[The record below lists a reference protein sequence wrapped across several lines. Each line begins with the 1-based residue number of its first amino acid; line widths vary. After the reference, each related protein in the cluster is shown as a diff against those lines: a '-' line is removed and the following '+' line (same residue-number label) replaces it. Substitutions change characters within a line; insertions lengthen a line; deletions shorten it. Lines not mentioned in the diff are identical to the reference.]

1 MPVFEQPLTRAD
13 FDRCGWEEVLTAAP
27 QKNCQEYFGP
37 FMHRAKQAREAG
49 DPVAEAVFTV
59 LFLLTD
65 VQLRPEDI
73 HQPFGPR
80 FVSKAGRGVA
90 AEDLKD
96 QHWTI
101 LAELGPTIADAEM
114 RARVCDLVWVVK
126 RNHELGRLAVEA
138 YLESARFL
146 WDPDMWP
153 PCFWR
158 IARAVRLARS
168 IGGANEL
175 FESTILQVE
184 DMVICLKGE
193 DPLFLTGR
201 LMELLLEF
209 KKGEP
214 GKFAPLAEKAA
225 ELAEA
230 VMGFDR
236 ACNLWTIASYWHARA
251 GDTAANERCR
261 IRSAETYVKDAA
273 IHAAMEKQFTPNIQA
288 ACRMERAILALS
300 KISTD
305 ASRALHA
312 IYYPLLTQ
320 YQEKGRAEM
329 LSFSHSI
336 DMTQAAIFAEQQV
349 TNQPLAV
356 AFHILGSLCQPASV
370 TRLRQQALDYFGSP
384 ILAFMGKTRVSS
396 RGKIAAR
403 APLFDSTPDGAEEAI
418 KAQMYNDA
426 ILHRQCVTVGHIVP
440 AIKKIRSEHNVRL
453 QDFYDL
459 VVASPFVPP
468 GREMTFAKG
477 LYAGFTFDLI
487 VSTSLLIPQIENSI
501 RLHLE
506 HTGAITS
513 GFDKLWRQNE
523 YDLNTT
529 LRMPELKHIYNDD
542 NLIFDLQGLLIEHHG
557 SNLRNEMAHGLLD
570 DNQLGTDSAMY
581 LWALTLRLCCMRLLE
596 QELSADEPI
605 TPSEGGTGE
614 GA

>member
-1 MPVFEQPLTRAD
+1 MSVFEQPLTRAD
-13 FDRCGWEEVLTAAP
+13 FDRCRWEEVVTAAL
-27 QKNCQEYFGP
+27 QKNCQDYFGP

-49 DPVAEAVFTV
+49 DSVAEAVFTI
-59 LFLLTD
+59 LFLLTE
-65 VQLRPEDI
+65 VELRPEDI

-80 FVSKAGRGVA
+80 FISKAGRGVA

-96 QHWTI
+96 QHWAI
-101 LAELGPTIADAEM
+101 LAEVGPTIADAEM

-126 RNHELGRLAVEA
+126 RNHQLARLAVEA
-138 YLESARFL
+138 YLESARLL
-146 WDPDMWP
+146 WDPYMWP

-184 DMVICLKGE
+184 DMVMRLNGE
-193 DPLFLTGR
+193 DPLFLSAC

-209 KKGEP
+209 KKGESA
-214 GKFAPLAEKAA
+214 KFAPLAEKAA

-230 VMGFDR
+230 ARGFDR
-236 ACNLWTIASYWHARA
+236 ACNLWMIAAYWHAKA

-261 IRSAETYVKDAA
+261 IRSAETYVKDAE

-288 ACRMERAILALS
+288 AWRMERAILALS
-300 KISTD
+300 KINTD

-312 IYYPLLTQ
+312 KYYPLLTQ

-329 LSFSHSI
+329 PSFSHSI
-336 DMTQAAIFAEQQV
+336 DMTQAAIYAEQQV
-349 TNQPLAV
+349 SGQPLAV
-356 AFHILGSLCQPASV
+356 ALHILGGLCQPASIA
-370 TRLRQQALDYFGSP
+370 RLRQQALDYFRSP
-384 ILAFMGKTRVSS
+384 ILAFMGTTRVSN

-403 APLFDSTPDGAEEAI
+403 APQFDSTPDGAEEAI
-418 KAQMYNDA
+418 KAHMYNDA

-468 GREMTFAKG
+468 GRELAFAKG

-487 VSTSLLIPQIENSI
+487 VSTSLLIPQIENAI
-501 RLHLE
+501 RQLLE
-506 HTGAITS
+506 HTGALTS

-523 YDLNTT
+523 YDLNST
-529 LRMPELKHIYNDD
+529 LHMPELKQIYDD
-542 NLIFDLQGLLIEHHG
+542 DLIFDLQGLLTEHHG

-570 DNQLGTDSAMY
+570 DNQLGSDSAMY
-581 LWALTLRLCCMRLLE
+581 LWALTLRLCCMRPRE
-596 QELSADEPI
+596 PELPADEPI
-605 TPSEGGTGE
+605 TPPEVGACE